1 MNKIFFKKK
10 NAEKIKKII
19 FLKNIDRDLFEKEI
33 KDFLMNNQNNY
44 KEKLILWDGYCDV
57 CEKKLKKPCSY
68 IDNLPCRYPEEIKYS
83 MEAVGVNV
91 DATVK
96 KLGFN
101 LEWPPTNYL
110 YRFGLVCLKS

>member
-44 KEKLILWDGYCDV
+44 KEKLIL
-57 CEKKLKKPCSY
+57 
-68 IDNLPCRYPEEIKYS
+68 
-83 MEAVGVNV
+83 
-91 DATVK
+91 
-96 KLGFN
+96 
-101 LEWPPTNYL
+101 
-110 YRFGLVCLKS
+110 